1 MKNVFGTSQ
10 HTRLPSWNVHYQ
22 ICRGRALETCIP
34 GQWSLT
40 KILSQLRAPTVPG
53 DQSQWTWSRATGVCA
68 PGYNGGRQENLHSL
82 DRLLSPREKQVWL
95 TGGIDPSSA
104 FCVFTKFSYCVFQVQ
119 GVPMSAH
126 ESECPAGFL
135 WCLVLQYSEG
145 VIEKSSSPMWQ
156 LNKNLSN
163 FFLLSACWNL

>member
-1 MKNVFGTSQ
+1 MHRSDSLKQGLRYSPGWLLMPPFIGKRCNIRISHANLTEAES
-10 HTRLPSWNVHYQ
+10 RLEYLTDPLHRTAQGCLLSYHGKVGARQTWILQQ
-22 ICRGRALETCIP
+22 IETTY
-34 GQWSLT
+34 SDLLT
-40 KILSQLRAPTVPG
+40 KWLYILRWNQA
-53 DQSQWTWSRATGVCA
+53 
-68 PGYNGGRQENLHSL
+68 
-82 DRLLSPREKQVWL
+82 
-95 TGGIDPSSA
+95 DPSSA